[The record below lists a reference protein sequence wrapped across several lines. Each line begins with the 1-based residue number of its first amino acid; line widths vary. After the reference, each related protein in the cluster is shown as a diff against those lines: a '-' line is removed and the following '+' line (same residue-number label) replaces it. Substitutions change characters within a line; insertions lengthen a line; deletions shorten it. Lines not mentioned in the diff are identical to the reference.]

1 MRLSGK
7 VSVITGGAQGIGKA
21 IVEKFHQEGS
31 VVVLLD
37 LDDDLGRGVAR
48 DLDTVDYPVRYE
60 HADVAKE
67 ADVRRAIAQT
77 LRSFGRIDIL
87 VNNAGRN
94 AFFDAV
100 EMTEE
105 QWDEVLA
112 VDLKG
117 AWLCAK
123 YVLPSMKASEAG
135 SIINIGSIQARLTA
149 RGNFPYSAAKAGVL
163 GLTRNLALDYARLG
177 IRTNTISP
185 GSIRTRMTE
194 EFASHLPNPEEH
206 LRKGLEL
213 QPAGRLGTPQE
224 VANVVA
230 FIASDEA
237 SFINGA
243 EICVDGGLSVQF
255 MAS

>member
-1 MRLSGK
+1 MRLTGK
-7 VSVITGGAQGIGKA
+7 VAVVTGGAQGIGKA

-31 VVVLLD
+31 IVTILD
-37 LDDDLGRGVAR
+37 LDDVLGQGVAR
-48 DLDTVDYPVRYE
+48 DLDTVDCPVRYQ
-60 HADVAKE
+60 HADVSKD
-67 ADVRRAIAQT
+67 ADVRRAMAQT
-77 LRSFGRIDIL
+77 LEWFERIDIL

-100 EMTEE
+100 DMTEE
-105 QWDEVLA
+105 QWDEVLS

-123 YVLPSMKASEAG
+123 YVLPSMKAFRAG
-135 SIINIGSIQARLTA
+135 SIVNIASIQARLTS
-149 RGNFPYSAAKAGVL
+149 RGNFPYSAAKSGLL

-177 IRTNTISP
+177 IRTNSISP
-185 GSIRTRMTE
+185 GSIQTRMTD
-194 EFASHLPNPEEH
+194 EFVSRLANPEEQV
-206 LRKGLEL
+206 RKGLEL
-213 QPAGRLGTPQE
+213 QPAGRLGTPHE

-237 SFINGA
+237 SFVNGA
-243 EICVDGGLSVQF
+243 EICVDGGLGVQF